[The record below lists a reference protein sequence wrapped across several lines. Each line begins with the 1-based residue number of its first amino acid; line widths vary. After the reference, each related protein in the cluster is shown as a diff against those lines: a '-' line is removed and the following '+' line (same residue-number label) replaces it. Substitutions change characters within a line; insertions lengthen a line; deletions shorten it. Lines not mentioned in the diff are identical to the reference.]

1 MTLEDL
7 RKRKKELRLTN
18 KELAD
23 LSGIPV
29 STVAK
34 ILGGTTAKPRRDTLR
49 AIEQVLFGDSEAGL
63 LDSVKLEGVLRECK
77 QQMLDK
83 LSRIIAHVNENA
95 INRTSRVGT
104 L

>member
-63 LDSVKLEGVLRECK
+63 LDSSSMAGREKCRQFSHHRSMFTVPMLR
-77 QQMLDK
+77 
-83 LSRIIAHVNENA
+83 
-95 INRTSRVGT
+95 
-104 L
+104 